1 MKKPIEIFKENSINI
16 FIIITFIFAV
26 LFIFLI
32 KEDLNKI
39 KKMQHTETVLKNKI
53 DSLNNQMVYVY
64 EHADSIEKSNVLFI
78 QESLVETKREVDDF
92 RLEKEEQIKELYMHQ
107 MKYWAY
113 LIALLTS
120 LIVFTGI
127 KWNYHEYI
135 KKKLKTLFE
144 DKKTDIEKMVEN
156 KSWEFNLIKN
166 AHIMVADPNVDK
178 NNLYLDKVLKWFG
191 PEGKGNKDSIKMLE
205 NIDFSNPDK
214 WLDKVEPQD
223 NKLNILLLE
232 NSDGYWDLN
241 NHNNIQNAIKIAS
254 EINDKVF
261 LVYYGPSNKGRFPS
275 SINDYVSISKDEN
288 KAKNIVNRISF
299 ANAPSKLYVTLVET
313 LKYMDILGYPKI

>member
-1 MKKPIEIFKENSINI
+1 MNTLKQN
-16 FIIITFIFAV
+16 IITIISIVTFILAI
-26 LFIFLI
+26 LFIVLI
-32 KEDLNKI
+32 VKDLNKI
-39 KKMQHTETVLKNKI
+39 KKMQHTETVLRNKI
-53 DSLNNQMVYVY
+53 DSLNNQMDYVY

-166 AHIMVADPNVDK
+166 AHIMVADPNTND
-178 NNLYLDKVLKWFG
+178 NNPYLNKVLKWFG
-191 PEGKGNKDSIKMLE
+191 PEGKGNKDSIKKLK
-205 NIDFSNPDK
+205 NVDFSKPDD
-214 WLDKVEPQD
+214 WLNQVKMQN
-223 NKLNILLLE
+223 NKLNILLLDD
-232 NSDGYWDLN
+232 SDGKW
-241 NHNNIQNAIKIAS
+241 NANKPDAINIAS
-254 EINDKVF
+254 KINKNIF
-261 LVYYGPSNKGRFPS
+261 LVYYGTGRFPS
-275 SINDYVSISKDEN
+275 SIKDYSDLTSDE
-288 KAKNIVNRISF
+288 KVAQDIVNRISF